1 MPHGTGSQKK
11 CVMGVVDG
19 DKGQDLKTVPI
30 LPYHGGQRHGVKGGA
45 HVAF

>member
-19 DKGQDLKTVPI
+19 DKGQDLKTVLI